1 MRWIRWALTLALL
14 LSGCGA
20 NGYGGD
26 DPSQAMP
33 FDDPGVNGTVDV
45 EEDRLSTFAVDV
57 DTGAYTIA
65 RRYVTDGSLP
75 PPASVRVEEFVNY
88 FDHGY
93 EPPSEEAF
101 AVHVDGATTP
111 FTHSPGDRLMRI
123 GIQSRAPQPA
133 MRRRASLTFVV
144 DVSGSMAEDNRL
156 GLVRESLEL
165 LVEQLRPSDTVALV
179 TYGTTARV
187 RLHPTPASDTDRI
200 LRVLAGLRPEGST
213 NAEAG
218 LRLGY
223 QLAAEAFAEGDIN
236 RVILA
241 SDGLANIGVIHPK
254 ALLRSVREEAE
265 RGIQLTTMG
274 VGMGDYNDPLMEQLA
289 DGGDGSYAYVDNLS
303 EASRMFSEQLTTTLD
318 VVALDAKVQV
328 EFTEAV
334 RRYRLVGYENR
345 DVADQRFTDDSVA
358 AGAVGPGHAVTALYE
373 VTLADAA
380 EAAGSI
386 ATVNVRWTD
395 PGTSA
400 PRTLEH
406 RIDAGDIAGSFA
418 HAAAHFRLAAAV
430 GAYAEVLRDSPY
442 AVRVGLEQVGRVAR
456 NVSEE
461 LPADRK
467 AAEFAALVTT
477 AAGLTN

>member
-1 MRWIRWALTLALL
+1 MRWIRWALTLAFL
-14 LSGCGA
+14 LSGCASGGGA
-20 NGYGGD
+20 D
-26 DPSQAMP
+26 RPSEAMP
-33 FDDPGVNGTVDV
+33 FDNPGVNVAVDV
-45 EEDRLSTFAVDV
+45 DEDRLSTFAVDV

-75 PPASVRVEEFVNY
+75 PPDSVRVEEFVNY

-93 EPPSEEAF
+93 EPPGEEAF
-101 AVHVDGATTP
+101 AVHVDGSTTP
-111 FTHSPGDRLMRI
+111 FTHSPGDRLMRV

-133 MRRRASLTFVV
+133 TRRRAALTFVV
-144 DVSGSMAEDNRL
+144 DVSGSMADGNRL

-187 RLHPTPASDTDRI
+187 RLHPTPASDADRI
-200 LRVLAGLRPEGST
+200 LRVLADLRPEGST

-223 QLAAEAFAEGDIN
+223 ELAAEAFAEGDIN

-241 SDGLANIGVIHPK
+241 SDGLANVGVTRPR
-254 ALLRSVREEAE
+254 ALLRAVRNEAD

-289 DGGDGSYAYVDNLS
+289 DGGDGSYAYVDSLS
-303 EASRMFSEQLTTTLD
+303 EASRMFEDQLTTTLD

-328 EFTEAV
+328 EFTDAV

-345 DVADQRFTDDSVA
+345 DVADERFTDDSVA

-373 VTLADAA
+373 VTVAGDA
-380 EAAGSI
+380 ESAASI
-386 ATVNVRWTD
+386 ATVNVRWSD
-395 PGTSA
+395 PGTRE

-406 RIDAGDIAGSFA
+406 QIDEADIAGSFA
-418 HAAAHFRLAAAV
+418 DASAHFRLAAAV

-442 AVRVGLEQVGRVAR
+442 AVGVGLEQVARVAR
-456 NVSEE
+456 NVSGE

-467 AAEFAALVTT
+467 AAEFAALVST
-477 AAGLTN
+477 AAGLGG